1 MQRSAEQGKP
11 ANPGADPLAG
21 LPPEGQFTPAIE
33 RPALTGV
40 EGRELRRSPQGPRAC
55 ATAQELYLAFQQ
67 IRLEAEALR
76 DALAAKRP

>member
-11 ANPGADPLAG
+11 ANAGADPLPG

-40 EGRELRRSPQGPRAC
+40 EGRKLRRSPQGPRAC

-67 IRLEAEALR
+67 LRLEAEALR
-76 DALAAKRP
+76 DALAAERP